1 MHSRSGKCARL
12 AAMRTIVAF
21 AVVLV
26 VTGCG
31 GPDRPA
37 LSPIAASRATPLP
50 ALSYRLLSGQPWV
63 SQAALGHV
71 IVLDIWATYCV
82 PCRKSFPKLGQ
93 LAAAHPDAVVIGI
106 SVDDN
111 DAAVDRFLREVPA
124 RFPIAR
130 ASEQSVQSGP
140 LAIRALPTVLVID
153 RRGRVRL
160 RVDQMPEADYDALAG
175 VVDALR
181 AE

>member
-1 MHSRSGKCARL
+1 
-12 AAMRTIVAF
+12 MRAPVAI
-21 AVVLV
+21 AVVILV
-26 VTGCG
+26 TSCG
-31 GPDRPA
+31 GPERRA
-37 LSPIAASRATPLP
+37 LSPIAASSASPLP
-50 ALSYRLLSGQPWV
+50 SLSYRLLSGQPWV
-63 SQAALGHV
+63 SQAALGRV
-71 IVLDIWATYCV
+71 IVLDIWATYCE
-82 PCRKSFPKLGQ
+82 PCRKSFPKLDR
-93 LAAAHPDAVVIGI
+93 LASAHPDVVVIGVSI
-106 SVDDN
+106 DD
-111 DAAVDRFLREVPA
+111 DDVAVDRFLREVPA